1 MEETKTTRTRK
12 HFRLDAA
19 KTRRAKEIIGARTQ
33 TETIERAL
41 DQVIARDQRN
51 GNAWRANERFLKSGI
66 EIRDVFGQL
75 DE

>member
-1 MEETKTTRTRK
+1 MGETKTTRTRK
-12 HFRLDAA
+12 HFRLDPA
-19 KTRRAKEIIGARTQ
+19 KIERARKIIGARTQ

-41 DQVIARDQRN
+41 DQVIARDHRN
-51 GNAWRANERFLKSGI
+51 RNAWRANERFLKSGI